1 MGVSNGVVG
10 SLAFVAYDQGGP
22 AVVMYVITR
31 RIKEKPHRLSRLI
44 QLSPAGFHKDSN
56 LCFTFPHPT
65 RFSRM
70 LLNKSARDFHN
81 YPAVGGLVQTSMSY
95 LVGGDNSKVELAW
108 SPGFA

>member
-1 MGVSNGVVG
+1 
-10 SLAFVAYDQGGP
+10 
-22 AVVMYVITR
+22 MYVITR

-44 QLSPAGFHKDSN
+44 QLSLAGFHKDSN
-56 LCFTFPHPT
+56 L
-65 RFSRM
+65 FSRM